1 MRASHA
7 VRSVGEV
14 RINIHLLG
22 DDLLHGC
29 VLSSNAIHPNILN
42 LPFFFTFW
50 CRAHQTNQRRD
61 GKNKNYGILIHKFA
75 EQGHTEIAKMT
86 QRLDEHL
93 ATIESYKKELGKAK
107 ELNDRAEVGSVYKR
121 MGIACENKGEYGK
134 AIEYH
139 CENLKIAEELGDKSG
154 IGKAHESLGIVYN
167 NIGEYQKAIDCS
179 RKVLKIAEESGEIA
193 TVGDAHGHM
202 GKAYQRIGKYKK
214 AIENHKKNLDICKLL
229 GDRAGVGKA
238 HGQLG
243 VSYQSIGDYQNA
255 IESHS
260 VDLDIAIHELSDRAG
275 EARANG
281 NKGNTFVSIGEYQKA
296 IECHGRDLAISA
308 EIHDRRG
315 MGRALGNIGEAYNF
329 TGENIK
335 AIECHHKALKIAE
348 EFEDKRDVGK
358 AHGNLGNVY
367 HSIGQYEKAKDY
379 HHKHLEIA
387 VELKDKGG
395 EAEAYGNL
403 GTTCFKIGEGKKAI
417 EYHQNH
423 CRIAEKIGD
432 VRGVAIAQFGLGTC
446 HQIDDSPLACSFFA
460 KSILTFDRIRRLSMS
475 KDELNACVSNTFVL
489 AYELLLKS
497 LLNLKQVK
505 AVEALFDAALSNV
518 IHSMQDGSIISYTF
532 DDLGIL
538 HAWVISKVGVFHEH
552 WKATLSFEGTERD
565 SATLKELYSA
575 YFLPIEKYVVGS
587 KILVVLEGSLFN
599 LPFGALLNRENE
611 HICEKYSLQ
620 FTPALHVLNSS
631 LSKPLPELGH
641 ALFVGDPTVGTV
653 TFANQLISVPRLPG
667 AKAEAEI
674 GNYYFC
680 SEPLLNSEA
689 TKENVLKNMKDA
701 SVIHIAAISTEQ
713 GGILLAPNEGTP
725 NQSEE
730 DYLLTAEDVLE
741 CTLSALLVVLSCC
754 HSSSGKISPEGVVGI
769 ARSFLGAGA
778 RSVMATIWSI
788 PDVEM
793 MEFMELFYAKV
804 FEGLSICT
812 ALQKSTVEFNQNST
826 NLEWNTFQVVG
837 EDITLHEYQ
846 IEEICHHSSLLR

>member
-1 MRASHA
+1 
-7 VRSVGEV
+7 
-14 RINIHLLG
+14 
-22 DDLLHGC
+22 
-29 VLSSNAIHPNILN
+29 
-42 LPFFFTFW
+42 
-50 CRAHQTNQRRD
+50 
-61 GKNKNYGILIHKFA
+61 
-75 EQGHTEIAKMT
+75 
-86 QRLDEHL
+86 
-93 ATIESYKKELGKAK
+93 
-107 ELNDRAEVGSVYKR
+107 
-121 MGIACENKGEYGK
+121 
-134 AIEYH
+134 
-139 CENLKIAEELGDKSG
+139 
-154 IGKAHESLGIVYN
+154 
-167 NIGEYQKAIDCS
+167 
-179 RKVLKIAEESGEIA
+179 
-193 TVGDAHGHM
+193 
-202 GKAYQRIGKYKK
+202 
-214 AIENHKKNLDICKLL
+214 
-229 GDRAGVGKA
+229 
-238 HGQLG
+238 
-243 VSYQSIGDYQNA
+243 
-255 IESHS
+255 
-260 VDLDIAIHELSDRAG
+260 
-275 EARANG
+275 
-281 NKGNTFVSIGEYQKA
+281 
-296 IECHGRDLAISA
+296 
-308 EIHDRRG
+308 
-315 MGRALGNIGEAYNF
+315 
-329 TGENIK
+329 
-335 AIECHHKALKIAE
+335 
-348 EFEDKRDVGK
+348 
-358 AHGNLGNVY
+358 
-367 HSIGQYEKAKDY
+367 
-379 HHKHLEIA
+379 
-387 VELKDKGG
+387 
-395 EAEAYGNL
+395 
-403 GTTCFKIGEGKKAI
+403 
-417 EYHQNH
+417 
-423 CRIAEKIGD
+423 
-432 VRGVAIAQFGLGTC
+432 
-446 HQIDDSPLACSFFA
+446 
-460 KSILTFDRIRRLSMS
+460 
-475 KDELNACVSNTFVL
+475 
-489 AYELLLKS
+489 
-497 LLNLKQVK
+497 
-505 AVEALFDAALSNV
+505 
-518 IHSMQDGSIISYTF
+518 MQDGSIISYTF